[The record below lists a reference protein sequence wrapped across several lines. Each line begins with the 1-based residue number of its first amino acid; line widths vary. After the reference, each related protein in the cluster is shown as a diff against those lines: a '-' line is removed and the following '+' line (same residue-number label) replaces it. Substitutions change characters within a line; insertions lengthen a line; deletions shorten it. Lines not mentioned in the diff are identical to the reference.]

1 MEYIINHLLHINSSL
16 SEVYKAIREVN
27 NLKKW
32 YTTDVVENSDKTITF
47 KWGEMFLLVK
57 CLETKNEKIRWEF
70 LDSNLPIKS
79 LFMSYELSNN
89 EGKTRLRFTYGNFS
103 ENADFFANQNFS
115 SAKYLESLRQFCQTG
130 VGEAFGSK
138 TYRI

>member
-1 MEYIINHLLHINSSL
+1 MEYTINHLLHINSPL
-16 SEVYKAIREVN
+16 SEVYKAIKEVN

-57 CLETKNEKIRWEF
+57 CHETINKKIRWEF
-70 LDSNLPIKS
+70 LESTMPIKS
-79 LFMSYELSNN
+79 LFMLYELSEN
-89 EGKTRLRFTYGNFS
+89 EGKTRLRFTYGNFT

-130 VGEAFGSK
+130 IGEAFGSK

>member
-1 MEYIINHLLHINSSL
+1 MG
-16 SEVYKAIREVN
+16 V
-27 NLKKW
+27 
-32 YTTDVVENSDKTITF
+32 
-47 KWGEMFLLVK
+47 
-57 CLETKNEKIRWEF
+57 

-89 EGKTRLRFTYGNFS
+89 DKTRLRFTYGNFS

-130 VGEAFGSK
+130 IGSIWIK